1 MYKNEK
7 TRNHFIRTCSKL
19 DSVREPLLV
28 EIISTCSQ
36 LFAKHKLD
44 LKLDLLTEIVNP
56 YYYCSNPISNSL
68 VNEIGVYLEPLCIT
82 WCYELH
88 TERYK
93 LLDISS
99 SKRKL
104 SRKVTEHWE
113 WLVRDRIIVLPCT
126 KFYLFLDLK
135 STVIIYITFRF

>member
-36 LFAKHKLD
+36 LFANYKLD
-44 LKLDLLTEIVNP
+44 LQLDLLTEIVNP
-56 YYYCSNPISNSL
+56 YYYCSNPISYSL

-82 WCYELH
+82 
-88 TERYK
+88 
-93 LLDISS
+93 
-99 SKRKL
+99 
-104 SRKVTEHWE
+104 
-113 WLVRDRIIVLPCT
+113 
-126 KFYLFLDLK
+126 
-135 STVIIYITFRF
+135 

>member
-19 DSVREPLLV
+19 DSIREPLLV
-28 EIISTCSQ
+28 EIISTCSEY
-36 LFAKHKLD
+36 FAKYKLD
-44 LKLDLLTEIVNP
+44 LKFDLLTQIVKP
-56 YYYCSNPISNSL
+56 YYYCSNPISYSL
-68 VNEIGVYLEPLCIT
+68 VNEIGVYLEPMCIT
-82 WCYELH
+82 LCYRLH
-88 TERYK
+88 TEIYK

-113 WLVRDRIIVLPCT
+113 WLVRDRIIVLPST
-126 KFYLFLDLK
+126 KSYLILDFK
-135 STVIIYITFRF
+135 